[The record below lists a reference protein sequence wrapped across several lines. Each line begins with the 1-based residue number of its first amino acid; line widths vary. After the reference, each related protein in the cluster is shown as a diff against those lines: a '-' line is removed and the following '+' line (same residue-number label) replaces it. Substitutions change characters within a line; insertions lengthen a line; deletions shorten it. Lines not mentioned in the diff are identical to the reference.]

1 MIGLSAYG
9 FAKGNAD
16 KLLAPSDASG
26 NICGN
31 SDDASFA
38 NYRYLYFSDL
48 DADNI
53 LSKSVCVTECPSEA
67 GVTLAC

>member
-1 MIGLSAYG
+1 MLTLLTMIGLSAYG

-31 SDDASFA
+31 QDDDRFA
-38 NYRYLYFSDL
+38 QYKYLYFTDL

-53 LSKSVCVTECPSEA
+53 LQQSVCVMECPS
-67 GVTLAC
+67 